1 MTRVELLTAEH
12 APLLAQPFFAGGD
25 PGPIVA
31 ALATVP
37 ELLGAVLGFVG
48 PALSAGSVGLRA
60 KELAI
65 LRTSALQ
72 RCTYCVHAHTTVALN
87 AGLTATEV
95 RSLRGESPMDAGFTS
110 EAERALIGWIDAL
123 AGAVGPVADETWNAA
138 RLHWSEHA
146 LVEIAVT
153 VGATMF
159 LNRLATGLQLPAP
172 TDALASLDRERQP

>member
-1 MTRVELLTAEH
+1 MARVELLTAEQ
-12 APLLAQPFFAGGD
+12 APLMTQRFFADGD

-37 ELLGAVLGFVG
+37 ELLGPVLGFVG
-48 PALSAGSVGLRA
+48 PALGAGSVGIRA
-60 KELAI
+60 KEMAI

-72 RCTYCVHAHTTVALN
+72 LCTYCIHAHTTVALN
-87 AGLTATEV
+87 AGLTTAEV
-95 RSLRGESPMDAGFTS
+95 RSLRGETAVAEAFVS
-110 EAERALIGWIDAL
+110 ESERALIGWIDAL
-123 AGAVGPVADETWNAA
+123 AGAVGPVPNETWSAA

-159 LNRLATGLQLPAP
+159 LNRLATSLQLPAP
-172 TDALASLDRERQP
+172 TDALASLDLERQP